1 MKIQRFEIIKI
12 DSDVYSVQFIQ
23 VDFSLLKASHKGRTE
38 EIQITTSFFVAM
50 TRELINAAIS
60 AEDLLALSTQL
71 QGVKSAAYQSLDIAK
86 IFPTSLASNFKE
98 RARTLPCDPLAYIL
112 PTLACV
118 ASIVGTRVS
127 FKAKDGFKQRPVVFG
142 INMMPPSSMKSVI
155 LNDVVGPVIRLEKE
169 ARKATKASNQATG
182 IDGRSRRYVTDN
194 ITHASLV
201 SLLCRDE
208 TIGLIAACDELS
220 QLFHQLTAMHNLG
233 MRAELLK
240 LWSGQAVLKDT
251 ESNGGQFADKT
262 AFSIVGNIP
271 NEEFSKILGNE
282 KGFGEQG
289 GDGFWL
295 RWLIVSPRVI
305 PYVFIDDGFDIED
318 VLYSFYSCL
327 DSIDEDV
334 ELELSRGARMAFA
347 DQVNLWGKSHELYS
361 DLENN
366 FINKQR
372 GHLLRIAGILHLMD
386 LACSEC
392 ANGRIS
398 LGDYKISKSAMDR
411 AISFIEYCHAQWKML
426 IEPVHNSGL
435 QSFLVK
441 LMARI
446 YKEEAKLKRHIEEVT
461 VREIQRWKILSNA
474 SSKEIASKLNQITES
489 YQLGMLAKKPNG
501 GVVWKVPT
509 KTNLE
514 AFFDRIVN
522 GASNS

>member
-1 MKIQRFEIIKI
+1 
-12 DSDVYSVQFIQ
+12 
-23 VDFSLLKASHKGRTE
+23 
-38 EIQITTSFFVAM
+38 M
-50 TRELINAAIS
+50 TRELIDAAIS
-60 AEDLLALSTQL
+60 AEDLQSLFTQL
-71 QGVKSAAYQSLDIAK
+71 QGVKSAAYHSLDIAK
-86 IFPTSLASNFKE
+86 IFPTILASHFKE

-127 FKAKDGFKQRPVVFG
+127 FKAKDGFKTRPVVFG

-155 LNDVVGPVIRLEKE
+155 LHDVVGPVIRLEKE

-182 IDGRSRRYVTDN
+182 IDGRSRRYVIDN

-208 TIGLIAACDELS
+208 TIGLIAGCDELS
-220 QLFHQLTAMHNLG
+220 QLFHQLTATHNLG

-240 LWSGQAVLKDT
+240 LWSGQALLKDT
-251 ESNGGQFADKT
+251 ESNGVQFADKT

-271 NEEFSKILGNE
+271 NEEFSRILGNE

-305 PYVFIDDGFDIED
+305 PYEFIDDGYDIED

-327 DSIDEDV
+327 DTIEGDV
-334 ELELSRGARMAFA
+334 ELELSQPARKVFA
-347 DQVNLWGKSHELYS
+347 DQVNLWGKTHELYS

-386 LACSEC
+386 LAFSEST
-392 ANGRIS
+392 NGKIA
-398 LGDYKISKSAMDR
+398 LGDCKISKSAMDR
-411 AISFIEYCHAQWKML
+411 AICFIEYCHAQWKML
-426 IEPVHNSGL
+426 IEPAHNSGL
-435 QSFLVK
+435 QSFFVK

-446 YKEEAKLKRHIEEVT
+446 YKEEAKTRRHIEEVT
-461 VREIQRWKILSNA
+461 VREIQRWKILGNA
-474 SSKEIASKLNQITES
+474 TSKEIAAKLNQITES

-501 GVVWKVPT
+501 GVVWKIPT
-509 KTNLE
+509 RTDFD
-514 AFFDRIVN
+514 AFLDRSVT
-522 GASNS
+522 GLSNS